1 LKITDI
7 DHGEWTERRFVP
19 DDPPPAGD
27 GKPNGRANDTTSA
40 ASAAT
45 AAIVPWPKLDPA
57 VYYGLAGEVVTTLS
71 PHTEADPAALLLQYL
86 ACFGNM
92 VGRAPF
98 IRVANAK
105 HYANIFVLIGGRT
118 ARSRKGTSGQDIRAV
133 MECTDPDWVRDNV
146 KSGISSGEG
155 IIEMVRDAK
164 YEMNKKTQALV
175 CIDPGVLD
183 KRLYLDEREFA
194 SALNKMK
201 QDTNIV
207 SRVLRE
213 AWDCIPPI
221 LATRTKYNP
230 SIATEPLISMAVHI
244 TLDELR
250 HKFEK
255 LSITDGFG
263 NRFLYSCTDRS
274 KLLPFGGNFDP
285 TVLDALGRKTL
296 EMVKLAQTRNE
307 ITIADAAKPVWAAL
321 YIAVESAA
329 PSGGLIDHLTARA
342 APQMLRL
349 SMLYALLDGAVQIAA
364 PHIEAARALW
374 RFCEASASYIFS
386 NLSSN
391 RVADMIVSELNLIR
405 PDGLNMRDLIHDVFG
420 RNVHAREIKL
430 ALRDLEAAS
439 KVRCVR
445 TKPNGRG
452 RPGTMW
458 FAA

>member
-1 LKITDI
+1 
-7 DHGEWTERRFVP
+7 
-19 DDPPPAGD
+19 
-27 GKPNGRANDTTSA
+27 
-40 ASAAT
+40 
-45 AAIVPWPKLDPA
+45 
-57 VYYGLAGEVVTTLS
+57 
-71 PHTEADPAALLLQYL
+71 
-86 ACFGNM
+86 
-92 VGRAPF
+92 
-98 IRVANAK
+98 
-105 HYANIFVLIGGRT
+105 
-118 ARSRKGTSGQDIRAV
+118 

-146 KSGISSGEG
+146 NSGISSGEG

-164 YEMNKKTQALV
+164 YEMNKKSQTLV
-175 CIDPGVLD
+175 CVDPGVFD

-194 SALNKMK
+194 SALSKMK

-221 LATRTKYNP
+221 LATRTKYNA

-250 HKFEK
+250 QRFDN

-285 TVLDALGRKTL
+285 AVLEALGRKTL
-296 EMVKLAQTRNE
+296 GMVKLAQTRNE

-321 YIAVESAA
+321 YTTVESAA

-349 SMLYALLDGAVQIAA
+349 SLLYALLDGAVQITAA
-364 PHIEAARALW
+364 HINAAHALW
-374 RFCEASASYIFS
+374 RFCEVSAGYIFS

-391 RVADMIVSELNLIR
+391 RVADMIVSELTLER

-420 RNVHAREIKL
+420 RNTHAREIKL
-430 ALRDLEAAS
+430 ALRNLEVAG
-439 KVRCVR
+439 KVRRER

-452 RPGTMW
+452 RPGTTW
-458 FAA
+458 FAC